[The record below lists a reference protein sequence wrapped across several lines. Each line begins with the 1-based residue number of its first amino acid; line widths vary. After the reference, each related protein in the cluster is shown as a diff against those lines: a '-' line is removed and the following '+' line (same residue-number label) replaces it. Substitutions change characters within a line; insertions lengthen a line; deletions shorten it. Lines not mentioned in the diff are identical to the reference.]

1 MISSQAKTRV
11 LAVTV
16 AALVGVSLSACGSAE
31 DSPRRAV
38 DRFLSSIAA
47 RDAKG
52 AAAQTSNPDAAQRAI
67 ADLWSGLSAEAL
79 DVSSGKVRL
88 SVDNALADV
97 TYTWKLPGNREWRYT
112 AQVAASR
119 NDAGWS
125 VRWMPTDL
133 HPDLGA
139 DQQLK
144 FRVIEAPRAE
154 VNEADGSRV
163 MANGTVVGITFD
175 AKAAQRA
182 GAEPA
187 ESVAAAVSALHRFD
201 PKLNAQQIVET
212 ATATGKPYSLIRLS
226 HRDFDQLRDRLAI
239 PGIVATDQAE
249 LLPTDPGFAP
259 ALLTQV
265 RKVIGDQTVG
275 APGWRV
281 DIVNPN
287 GLTAGIV
294 VDHSPTPAPAVT
306 LTLSRAVQM
315 AAQRAVNATDRFK
328 IAMVVIQPS
337 TGNILAIA
345 QNKRADADGIIA
357 TTGLFP
363 PGSTFKMVT
372 AAAAVRANLAHP
384 STIVPCPGEIQI
396 GPRVIPNYDK
406 FALGNIPLLG
416 AFAQSCNTTFA
427 HLASRMGPSDLAN
440 QAAAM
445 GLGATYDIP
454 GLANVSGSVP
464 IAPDLVARSEDGFGQ
479 GKVLVSPFG
488 LVLVPATIANGAPPV
503 PTLIRGRKTTVS
515 GPRPHVDPKIYD
527 EVKPMMR
534 AVVTEGT
541 GTVVNGLG
549 PIFAKT
555 GEAEFAGGSHAWFA
569 GYRGDLAFATLIV
582 GGGDSTHAVGVT
594 RDFFNSLPPGYG
606 MRGRP

>member
-1 MISSQAKTRV
+1 MKPSR
-11 LAVTV
+11 
-16 AALVGVSLSACGSAE
+16 ALVRVVAVATAAFVGASLSGCGSPE

-38 DRFLSSIAA
+38 DRFMAAVAA
-47 RDAKG
+47 RDATG
-52 AAAQTSNPDAAQRAI
+52 AAKQTSNPTAAARAI
-67 ADLWSGLSAEAL
+67 GDLWSGLSADGL
-79 DVSSGKVRL
+79 DFSTGKVRL
-88 SVDNALADV
+88 SVDNAIADV
-97 TYTWKLPGNREWRYT
+97 NYTWKLPGKREWRYT
-112 AQVAASR
+112 AKVAASR
-119 NDAGWS
+119 GDNGWS
-125 VRWMPTDL
+125 VRWMPTNL
-133 HPDLGA
+133 HPELGV
-139 DQQLK
+139 DQRLK

-163 MANGTVVGITFD
+163 MANGTVVGISFD

-201 PKLNAQQIVET
+201 PHLNVQRIVET
-212 ATATGKPYSLIRLS
+212 ATASGRPYSLIRLT

-265 RKVIGDQTVG
+265 RKVVGDQTVG
-275 APGWRV
+275 DPGWRV
-281 DIVNPN
+281 DVVNPN
-287 GLTAGIV
+287 GLTAGV
-294 VDHSPTPAPAVT
+294 LTDHSPTPAPAVT
-306 LTLSRAVQM
+306 LTLSRAVQT

-337 TGNILAIA
+337 TGNILAVA
-345 QNKRADADGIIA
+345 QNARADADGLIA
-357 TTGLFP
+357 TNGLHP

-396 GPRVIPNYDK
+396 GSRVIPNYDK
-406 FALGNIPLLG
+406 FALGSVPLLG

-445 GLGATYDIP
+445 GLGASYDIP
-454 GLANVSGSVP
+454 GLATVSGSVP
-464 IAPDLVARSEDGFGQ
+464 IPPDLVARSVDGFGQ

-488 LVLVPATIANGAPPV
+488 LALIPATIAHGSPPI
-503 PTLIRGRKTTVS
+503 PKFIRGRETKVS

-541 GTVVNGLG
+541 GTVVHGLG

-555 GEAEFAGGSHAWFA
+555 GEAEFSGGSHAGFA

-594 RDFFNSLPPGYG
+594 RDFFNSLPPGYAVG
-606 MRGRP
+606 SRP

>member
-1 MISSQAKTRV
+1 MTPPRS
-11 LAVTV
+11 LARAVAVATAAVV
-16 AALVGVSLSACGSAE
+16 AATLSGCGPSE
-31 DSPRRAV
+31 DSPRSAV
-38 DRFLSSIAA
+38 DRFLASIVA
-47 RDAKG
+47 RDANG
-52 AAAQTSNPDAAQRAI
+52 AARQTNNPTAASKAI
-67 ADLWSGLSAEAL
+67 ADLWSGLTADGL
-79 DVSSGKVRL
+79 DVSTGKVRL
-88 SVDNALADV
+88 SVDSALADV
-97 TYTWKLPGNREWRYT
+97 TYTWKLPGKREWRYT

-119 NDAGWS
+119 GDNGWS
-125 VRWMPTDL
+125 VRWMPADL
-133 HPDLGA
+133 HPELGA
-139 DQQLK
+139 DQRLV
-144 FRVIEAPRAE
+144 FRVLEAPRAE

-163 MANGTVVGITFD
+163 MANGTVVGISFD

-187 ESVAAAVSALHRFD
+187 ESVTAAVNALHRFD
-201 PKLNAQQIVET
+201 PKLDAQQIAET
-212 ATATGKPYSLIRLS
+212 ATATGTPYSLIRLS
-226 HRDFDQLRDRLAI
+226 HSDFDQLRDRLAI

-265 RKVIGDQTVG
+265 RKVVGDQTVG

-281 DIVNPN
+281 DVVNPN
-287 GLTAGIV
+287 GLTAGV
-294 VDHSPTPAPAVT
+294 LTDHSPTPAPAVT
-306 LTLSRAVQM
+306 LTLSRTVQS

-345 QNKRADADGIIA
+345 QNKRADADGLIA
-357 TTGLFP
+357 TNGLYP

-372 AAAAVRANLAHP
+372 ASAAVRANLAHP
-384 STIVPCPGEIQI
+384 SSIVPCPGEIQI
-396 GPRVIPNYDK
+396 GPRIIPNYDK
-406 FALGNIPLLG
+406 FALGDIPLLG

-427 HLASRMGPSDLAN
+427 HLASQLGPSDLAN

-464 IAPDLVARSEDGFGQ
+464 IAPDIVARSEDGFGQ
-479 GKVLVSPFG
+479 GRVLVSPFG
-488 LVLVPATIANGAPPV
+488 LVMIPATIANGSPPI
-503 PTLIRGRKTTVS
+503 PTFIRGRETTVS
-515 GPRPHVDPKIYD
+515 GPRPKVDARIYD

-555 GEAEFAGGSHAWFA
+555 GEAEFAGSSHAWFA

-606 MRGRP
+606 LGGRP

>member
-1 MISSQAKTRV
+1 MISSKAKTRMV
-11 LAVTV
+11 AIAV

-31 DSPRRAV
+31 DSPRKAV
-38 DRFLSSIAA
+38 DRFLASLSAH
-47 RDAKG
+47 DAKG
-52 AAAQTSNPDAAQRAI
+52 AGAQTTDPTAASKAI
-67 ADLWSGLSAEAL
+67 ADLWDGLEGASL
-79 DVSSGKVRL
+79 DVTTGKVRL

-97 TYTWKLPGNREWRYT
+97 TYKWQLPGKREWSYT

-119 NDAGWS
+119 GDAGWS

-133 HPDLGA
+133 HPELGA
-139 DQQLK
+139 DQRLR

-163 MANGTVVGITFD
+163 MANGTVVGVSFD
-175 AKAAQRA
+175 PKAARAA

-187 ESVAAAVSALHRFD
+187 QSVAAAVAALHRFD
-201 PKLNAQQIVET
+201 PKLDTQKILET
-212 ATATGKPYSLIRLS
+212 ATASGNPYSLIRLS
-226 HRDFDQLRDRLAI
+226 HQDFDQLRDRLAI
-239 PGIVATDQAE
+239 PGVVATDQAE
-249 LLPTDPGFAP
+249 LLPTNPGFAP

-265 RKVIGDQTVG
+265 RKVVGDETVG

-287 GLTAGIV
+287 GLTAGV
-294 VDHSPTPAPAVT
+294 LTDHSPTPAPAVT
-306 LTLSRAVQM
+306 LTMSRTVQA

-337 TGNILAIA
+337 TGNILAVA
-345 QNKRADADGIIA
+345 QNGRADADGLIA
-357 TTGLFP
+357 TNGLFP

-372 AAAAVRANLAHP
+372 AAAAIRNNIAHP
-384 STIVPCPGEIQI
+384 TSIVPCPGEIQI

-406 FALGNIPLLG
+406 FALGDIPLLG

-427 HLASRMGPSDLAN
+427 ELASRMGPSALAN

-464 IAPDLVARSEDGFGQ
+464 IAPELVSRSEDGFGQ

-488 LVLVPATIANGAPPV
+488 LALVAATVAHGSPPV
-503 PTLIRGRKTTVS
+503 PKFILGRETKVS
-515 GPRPHVDPKIYD
+515 GPRPTVDPKIYD
-527 EVKPMMR
+527 ELKPMMR

-541 GTVVNGLG
+541 GTVVSGNG

-594 RDFFNSLPPGYG
+594 RDFFNSLPSDYALGP
-606 MRGRP
+606 RP